1 MSFPYS
7 DDLTPDSPFVDASTH
22 LAPNG
27 IVCLAGVS
35 SGGRN
40 LSIDAGSINREMVL
54 ANEVVF
60 GSVNANRRHY
70 DAGAKS
76 LAEADPTWLDR
87 LHHPPHPTRPLARRS
102 HATSRRRQAGDCLG
116 ERVKSDFLSLPTS
129 KGRVKVRVRKG
140 WETNIACLGAYD
152 SQH

>member
-1 MSFPYS
+1 MLFPDS
-7 DDLTPDSPFVDASTH
+7 DYLPTDSPFVDASTH

-54 ANEVVF
+54 ANEAVF

-70 DAGAKS
+70 DARARS
-76 LAEADPTWLDR
+76 LAIADPTWLDR
-87 LHHPPHPTRPLARRS
+87 LIT
-102 HATSRRRQAGDCLG
+102 C
-116 ERVKSDFLSLPTS
+116 
-129 KGRVKVRVRKG
+129 
-140 WETNIACLGAYD
+140 
-152 SQH
+152 